1 MSETAKPRLSQRL
14 FSLSGWLTRLGFVLL
29 ATAVVP
35 VAWFALSLYQEHR
48 EGLPSVPVLSEYR
61 PPAIT
66 RVLAAEGTV
75 LAEFAEERRIVVPY
89 QRLPRQLVQ
98 AFVAAEDKNFFSHD
112 GIDLKGVVRAALV
125 NLKAGRTVQGAS
137 TITQQLA
144 KQLLVRH
151 QGYSKGSMRSLA
163 RKIRE
168 AILARRLEYALS
180 KEEILYLY
188 LNEIYLGHGA
198 YGVQAASQSYFSKN
212 VESLSLG
219 EMTLLAGLPP
229 APSRFSPLRNPK
241 AARTKQGYVLKR
253 MIEEGYITVEE
264 ARLARK
270 EEAEKNTK
278 AKENL
283 FRDIAPY
290 FTEQVRQVFV
300 DMMGEEELMRGGWTI
315 QTTLDISR
323 QLHARQALQGGIE
336 ALDRRMGYWGPEAR
350 FAPTQVAA
358 VAEAYRKQV
367 LGGEPAD
374 RKHEA
379 LAVIAQ
385 LDRKEAIG
393 LVGNERLPI
402 HLSDHKWM
410 RTGRRRSYSLS
421 NHPRDLRRVFE
432 LGDLVR
438 VRFDRDRR
446 GEEKLLVVQD
456 PLAEGALVSQDL
468 RTDYVVALAG
478 GYDFDRSQFNCAFQ
492 ACRQPGSAFKP
503 IIYSAGLAL
512 GGRIRRGAAL
522 EEVTVTTLLSDAP
535 IVRHDFSTKVRW
547 KPANYDRT
555 YTDEVTLRRSL
566 MMSMNLPT
574 IDLFERVGAKQVV
587 AWANKIGIE
596 QELHVDAS
604 IALGSHCVIPWE
616 LLQVYSLFGKGGRR
630 PAKRFI
636 TQIRSRD
643 GEVVHDRADY
653 RDLWASRAERIDRMA
668 FQAMNPPEQVIRPGI
683 AYIMT
688 YLMRQV
694 VDAGTAT
701 RARLPGVPV
710 AGKTGTTNDN
720 KDAWF
725 MGYSPHLVTGVWI
738 GERFNRRPLG
748 RSETGGRTAAPIW
761 KAYMTAALDGTDPG
775 DFAVPEDIVFAD
787 TDSRT
792 GRVGGKTRVP
802 YMKGTLPQ
810 ARQRIDNAS
819 AGVSDEL

>member
-1 MSETAKPRLSQRL
+1 MERILSIG
-14 FSLSGWLTRLGFVLL
+14 GWLTRFSLMLGAAALIP
-29 ATAVVP
+29 AG
-35 VAWFALSLYQEHR
+35 WFALSLYQEHR
-48 EGLPSVPVLSEYR
+48 EGLPPVPDLDNYR
-61 PPAIT
+61 PPSIT
-66 RVLAAEGTV
+66 RVLAADGTT

-89 QRLPRQLVQ
+89 QRMPQRLVQ
-98 AFVAAEDKNFFSHD
+98 AFVAAEDKNFFDHD
-112 GIDLKGVVRAALV
+112 GVDLKGIVRAALV

-151 QGYSKGSMRSLA
+151 QGYSKGRMRSLA

-168 AILARRLEYALS
+168 AILARRIEYALD

-198 YGVQAASQSYFSKN
+198 YGVQAASQAYFSKN

-229 APSRFSPLRNPK
+229 APSRFSPLKNPK
-241 AARTKQGYVLKR
+241 SARTKQGYVLKR
-253 MIEEGYITVEE
+253 MIEEGYISLEDAKA
-264 ARLARK
+264 ARQ
-270 EEAEKNTK
+270 EGAEKK
-278 AKENL
+278 VKVRENL

-290 FTEQVRQVFV
+290 FTEQARQVFV
-300 DMMGEEELMRGGWTI
+300 DQMGEEELMRGGWTI

-323 QLHARQALQGGIE
+323 QIKARTALQEGIE
-336 ALDRRMGYWGPEAR
+336 ALDRRMGYWGPAAR
-350 FAPTQVAA
+350 FQPEQVEA
-358 VAEAYRKQV
+358 VAKTYAKNVLKGAPASREREHLAIIARTERK
-367 LGGEPAD
+367 
-374 RKHEA
+374 RA
-379 LAVIAQ
+379 LA
-385 LDRKEAIG
+385 R
-393 LVGNERLPI
+393 VGDELLPI
-402 HLSDHKWM
+402 HLSDHRWM
-410 RTGRRRSYSLS
+410 RTGRRRAYSL
-421 NHPRDLRRVFE
+421 HDRPTDLRRRFE
-432 LGDLVR
+432 VGDLLR
-438 VRFDRDRR
+438 VRFDTDRKGR
-446 GEEKLLVVQD
+446 EKLRVVQD
-456 PLAEGALVSQDL
+456 PLPEGALVSQDL

-503 IIYSAGLAL
+503 IIFSAGLAL
-512 GGRIRRGAAL
+512 GGRIRRGAPV
-522 EEVTVTTLLSDAP
+522 ETITVTTQLSDAP
-535 IVRHDFSTKVRW
+535 IVRHDFSTGVRW
-547 KPANYDRT
+547 KPANYDRS
-555 YTDEVTLRRSL
+555 YTDEVTLRRAL

-574 IDLFERVGAKQVV
+574 IDLFERVGSKKVV
-587 AWANKIGIE
+587 EWANSIGIE

-616 LLQVYSLFGKGGRR
+616 LLQVYALFGKAGQR

-636 TQIRSRD
+636 TRIESSEGD
-643 GEVVHDRADY
+643 VFEDRADY
-653 RDLWASRAERIDRMA
+653 RDVWASRFERVDRMA
-668 FQAMNPPEQVIRPGI
+668 RQALEPPEQVIAPGI

-701 RARLPGVPV
+701 RARISGVPV

-725 MGYSPHLVTGVWI
+725 VGYSPHLVTGVWI
-738 GERFNRRPLG
+738 GERFNLRPLG

-775 DFAVPEDIVFAD
+775 DFGVPDDIEFAEVD
-787 TDSRT
+787 ARS
-792 GRVGGKTRVP
+792 GRLGGKTRLP
-802 YMKGTLPQ
+802 YMKGTKPT
-810 ARQRIDNAS
+810 RRVRVDNQS